1 MGLGGLDIN
10 NDANIDGNNSPLY
23 WAAYHGDL
31 VLVRFF
37 VEQGALL
44 KGALHAAC
52 SSHIYYYGSGDTL
65 AMISYLLE
73 QGADIDG
80 YYNHFMNNLYCTPL
94 HSAILDDYYV
104 GDDCLTVIKYL
115 ILRGADKHKL
125 SPTTGATLVHA
136 AVSKTGFQSLVPI
149 LEYLHEEGLDLN
161 KVDNNQTSPLQHAI
175 ERCNGKEQYL
185 LMTVRFLVEHGA
197 DVNHPKPN
205 PVANPYLNNR
215 GGSPPLIQAC
225 SKHYPD
231 VCRFLVDHG
240 ADVNQ
245 VLACGACYHH
255 DYL

>member
-10 NDANIDGNNSPLY
+10 NDGNIDGNNSPLY
-23 WAAYHGDL
+23 WAVYQGNME
-31 VLVRFF
+31 LVRFF
-37 VEQGALL
+37 VEQGASL

-52 SSHIYYYGSGDTL
+52 SSHTFRPGSGDAL

-73 QGADIDG
+73 QGMDIDG
-80 YYNHFMNNLYCTPL
+80 FHYQMNNVYCTPL
-94 HSAILDDYYV
+94 HSAILDCYV
-104 GDDCLTVIKYL
+104 GDHCLTVIKYL

-125 SPTTGATLVHA
+125 NPTTGETLVHA
-136 AVSKTGFQSLVPI
+136 AVTWTGYRSLVPI

-161 KVDNNQTSPLQHAI
+161 KVDNNQTSPLQHVM
-175 ERCNGKEQYL
+175 ESCNGKEQYL
-185 LMTVRFLVEHGA
+185 LMTIRFLVEHGA